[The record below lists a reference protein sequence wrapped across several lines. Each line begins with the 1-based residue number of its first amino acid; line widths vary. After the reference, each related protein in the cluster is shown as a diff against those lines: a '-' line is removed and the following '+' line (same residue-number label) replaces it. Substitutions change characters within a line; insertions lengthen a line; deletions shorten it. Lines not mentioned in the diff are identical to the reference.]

1 MDEPTVPMGEPE
13 LWRVSDYRRGL
24 TPGAGAPPV
33 DPRLR
38 AISPSLYADLAHG
51 GDEGRP
57 ADLLEA
63 LAACLRHGCAATL
76 QLEWDDH
83 VLPLTLFPRER
94 LVHAPLSGGQLWAL
108 PFERL
113 RLIEVEPAALRPPG
127 RPGGRSEPAGAAA
140 PEPPR
145 APARPSGPPL
155 TGPLGPDLLPLNP
168 LDVDFELNLP
178 LQPDAAP
185 EQPPE
190 AEPQATGADCQPL
203 ARLAWA
209 LARHG
214 RREAL
219 LPGIAGPALYRCT
232 PDSQL
237 PGDAP
242 PAWRDAL
249 RRLRDQPVSVET
261 VAGWQGMDA
270 ALARRLLNGLY
281 LQSGLIV
288 SRSHVALTWSAWFG
302 ALLGPAER

>member
-13 LWRVSDYRRGL
+13 LWRASDYRRGL
-24 TPGAGAPPV
+24 PPGAGTGTPPV

-38 AISPSLYADLAHG
+38 SLSPSLYADLVQG
-51 GDEGRP
+51 GDDGRP

-83 VLPLTLFPRER
+83 VLPLTIFPRER
-94 LVHAPLSGGQLWAL
+94 LVHVPLSGAQLRAL
-108 PFERL
+108 PFDRL
-113 RLIEVEPAALRPPG
+113 RLIEAEPAVLRPPG
-127 RPGGRSEPAGAAA
+127 RPGSPAEAA
-140 PEPPR
+140 PPP
-145 APARPSGPPL
+145 AARPSSLPL

-168 LDVDFELNLP
+168 LDVDFELHLP
-178 LQPDAAP
+178 PQPDAPP
-185 EQPPE
+185 EPPPE
-190 AEPQATGADCQPL
+190 AGPLALAADCQPL

-209 LARHG
+209 LAG
-214 RREAL
+214 RGARDAL

-237 PGDAP
+237 PPEASRGWRE
-242 PAWRDAL
+242 AWR
-249 RRLRDQPVSVET
+249 RLHDQPVSVET
-261 VAGWQGMDA
+261 VAGWPGMEPA
-270 ALARRLLNGLY
+270 QARRLLNGLY

-302 ALLGPAER
+302 ALLDPER

>member
-13 LWRVSDYRRGL
+13 LWRASDYRRGL
-24 TPGAGAPPV
+24 TPAAGAPPV

-38 AISPSLYADLAHG
+38 GISPSLYADLAHG

-94 LVHAPLSGGQLWAL
+94 LVHAPLSATQLWGL

-127 RPGGRSEPAGAAA
+127 RPGRNSEASSPEA
-140 PEPPR
+140 PERRHP
-145 APARPSGPPL
+145 PARGNGPLL

-178 LQPDAAP
+178 LLPDAAP

-190 AEPQATGADCQPL
+190 AEPQAAGADCQPL
-203 ARLAWA
+203 ARLAWT
-209 LARHG
+209 LARLG
-214 RREAL
+214 GREAL

-242 PAWRDAL
+242 PAWREAL

-261 VAGWQGMDA
+261 VAAWPGMEPA
-270 ALARRLLNGLY
+270 QARRLLNGLY

-288 SRSHVALTWSAWFG
+288 TRSHVALTWSAWFG
-302 ALLGPAER
+302 ALLGPER